1 MDLKSSDDCVFVCF
15 SGKYYLYDNYFDLP
29 GALLCARVVDSLDQ
43 VRTGPFE
50 IKYSFL
56 CITCCVHSIMH
67 ALLYSTNLTSLAFF
81 FLFGV
86 KNFKKLFMK
95 QFQEILF
102 HARLALY

>member
-43 VRTGPFE
+43 VRTGPFG

-56 CITCCVHSIMH
+56 CITCMLSIMH
-67 ALLYSTNLTSLAFF
+67 ASNILNKFNIFSFF

-86 KNFKKLFMK
+86 KNFKKFFMK

-102 HARLALY
+102 HARRALY